1 MSIAVNG
8 IADTPILGTP
18 ASIST
23 SEDHATAI
31 SGFSVNVASADDSAD
46 TFTATLY
53 VENGALS
60 LGSDLAATVSGGDGH
75 NLVSA
80 VVIVGSL
87 AAVNAALATVSYTP
101 GTEDGGS
108 DTLHF
113 SSTSTEE
120 SSIGGD
126 ISSVASTTVPITVT
140 ITPETVTANND
151 VVTTVHDDTPLVVS
165 AAAGVLS
172 NDAHGA
178 DDTLHVS
185 KVNDSAANVGTQITL
200 GSGAHLTLNADGSYT
215 YDPNTMA
222 NITIGNAFHDSFTY
236 TATDGHGDTSTATV
250 TVTVTDSAPTGV
262 TFDIDPATDPHSAV
276 NATGSQLSFGELIGS
291 FSAIGDTG
299 DTFTYELGSAVTGFE
314 LTSAGQLYAAD
325 GDGDP
330 TDSNEA
336 SEGQVG
342 VGTYTLDVIATDQ
355 EGISSPA
362 TSYTVVVGDNQNDPI
377 NLGNG
382 NQIAFGLD
390 GDDTITAV
398 SGNAV
403 LVGGRGNDVL
413 IGGSGNNVLI
423 LSLIHI

>member
-1 MSIAVNG
+1 M
-8 IADTPILGTP
+8 DT
-18 ASIST
+18 ISPLR
-23 SEDHATAI
+23 
-31 SGFSVNVASADDSAD
+31 F
-46 TFTATLY
+46 
-53 VENGALS
+53 
-60 LGSDLAATVSGGDGH
+60 
-75 NLVSA
+75 
-80 VVIVGSL
+80 VGSL

-120 SSIGGD
+120 PSVGGD
-126 ISSVASTTVPITVT
+126 ISSVAATTVSITVT
-140 ITPETVTANND
+140 IAPETVTANND
-151 VVTTVHDDTPLVVS
+151 VVTTVDDETPLVVS

-172 NDAHGA
+172 NDVHDA

-185 KVNDSAANVGTQITL
+185 KVNGSAANVGTQITL
-200 GSGAHLTLNADGSYT
+200 SSGAHLTLNADGSYT
-215 YDPNTMA
+215 YDPSTMA
-222 NITIGNAFHDSFTY
+222 NIATGKAFHDSFTY

-250 TVTVTDSAPTGV
+250 TVTDSGPTGV
-262 TFDIDPATDPHSAV
+262 TFNIDPATDPHSAV
-276 NATGSQLSFGELIGS
+276 NANDSQLSFGELIGS

-330 TDSNEA
+330 TDSDEANE
-336 SEGQVG
+336 GHVG

-362 TSYTVVVGDNQNDPI
+362 TSYTVVVGDKQNNSI

-390 GDDTITAV
+390 GNDTIAAV

-403 LVGGRGNDVL
+403 LVGGSGNDVL
-413 IGGSGNNVLI
+413 IGGNGNNVLI
-423 LSLIHI
+423 GGLGADTMTGGGVSDTFVFNAIADSQPGSRRHHYQLQSWG